1 MKKVLIS
8 TAMVVLG
15 FGSAFSQ
22 TWSPVCEAKGH
33 TLIASSDHFEI
44 CKKATFDDGSANN
57 VSVSLSDAETA
68 LKTLEYIF
76 SVYHDS
82 LKWMLPQPSSANLK
96 YKSVAYIFE
105 NSKMGA

>member
-8 TAMVVLG
+8 TAMVVLGFGSAFSQTLG

-76 SVYHDS
+76 SV
-82 LKWMLPQPSSANLK
+82 
-96 YKSVAYIFE
+96 
-105 NSKMGA
+105 